1 MNISVKQNQTHRHRE
16 QTCGCRGQREVW
28 GKGRTGGSG
37 VSRCK
42 LVYIGW
48 MNNKVLLYGTAN
60 SIQYPVINHNGEEYK
75 NNVYTGITESL
86 CCTAEINTTL

>member
-16 QTCGCRGQREVW
+16 QTCGCRGQQ
-28 GKGRTGGSG
+28 

-42 LVYIGW
+42 LGYIAW
-48 MNNKVLLYGTAN
+48 MNNKLLLYSTAN
-60 SIQYPVINHNGEEYK
+60 HIQYPVINHNGEEYK

-86 CCTAEINTTL
+86 CCTAEISTTL